1 MSFPKQMTATT
12 TIRVARFVTPDGTN
26 NNSVKE
32 SNSGDLPSG
41 IAQIGNREA
50 PLPSVTADPPNAAIA
65 GDSVVV
71 YPHGTQ
77 TLLRIGSGGVAAGG
91 LLKPDNDGNGV
102 ALANSGT
109 EAYGARALEVAS
121 EGHLCQ
127 VEVLIGYKTS
137 A

>member
-41 IAQIGNREA
+41 ISQLGSREA
-50 PLPSVTADPPNAAIA
+50 PLPSVTTDPPNAAIA
-65 GDSVVV
+65 GEPLNVF
-71 YPHGTQ
+71 PNGTQ
-77 TLLRIGSGGVAAGG
+77 TVLRIGSGGITAGA

-109 EAYGARALEVAS
+109 EAYGARALEAAS

-127 VEVLIGYKTS
+127 VEVLIGYKTT
-137 A
+137 